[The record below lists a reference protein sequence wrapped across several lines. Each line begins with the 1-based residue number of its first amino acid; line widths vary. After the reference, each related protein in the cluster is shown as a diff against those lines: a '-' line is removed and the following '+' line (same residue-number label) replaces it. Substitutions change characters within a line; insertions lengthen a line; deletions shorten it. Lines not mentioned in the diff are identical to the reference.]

1 MPYIKQERREGPLGL
16 GFDGNIPGTA
26 GELNYVL
33 SQVVWQYLEW
43 YGGSCSPLGNECYQA
58 YNDVIGVL
66 ECLKLEVYRR
76 LVAPYEEEKMAENGD
91 VFN

>member
-1 MPYIKQERREGPLGL
+1 MPYIKQERREGPFGL
-16 GFDGNIPGTA
+16 GFDGNIPDNA

-43 YGGSCSPLGNECYQA
+43 YRGAEDRLDKECYQA

-76 LVAPYEEEKMAENGD
+76 LVAPYEDEKCEQNGD
-91 VFN
+91 VF